1 MAASCVPSLPAKL
14 PRTDTNCSDGEI
26 YHIRIG
32 KRLGLV
38 LVLGVEVL
46 QVVPVLDRSKCLD
59 EQICFAPN
67 PFERLWF
74 ETNSSS
80 KHGTSHRLNKV

>member
-1 MAASCVPSLPAKL
+1 MAASCVPSFPAKL

-32 KRLGLV
+32 TRLGLV

-59 EQICFAPN
+59 SLQTLLKGHGSEQT
-67 PFERLWF
+67 L
-74 ETNSSS
+74 
-80 KHGTSHRLNKV
+80 RLNMVQVIV

>member
-1 MAASCVPSLPAKL
+1 MEASCVPSFPAKL

-32 KRLGLV
+32 TRLGLV

-46 QVVPVLDRSKCLD
+46 QNVPLLDSSKRLD

-67 PFERLWF
+67 PFERSWF
-74 ETNSSS
+74 GTNSLS
-80 KHGTSHRLNKV
+80 